1 VEVQSEPGLGSC
13 FRVYLPEQA
22 ALQAQAVSESPQQA
36 PSGGHEVILLVEDE
50 NILRTLVQRMLE
62 ETGYQVV
69 TAINGPDAL
78 EKLYSCGLPI
88 DLLLTDVVMPGGM
101 NGAELAMDLLA
112 LQPAL
117 KVLYMSG
124 YTSSVFDNK
133 IYSNMR
139 VELLQK
145 PFSRVDLI
153 QAVRR
158 VLDS

>member
-22 ALQAQAVSESPQQA
+22 AQLTPAASESPQQA

-69 TAINGPDAL
+69 TAFNGPDAL